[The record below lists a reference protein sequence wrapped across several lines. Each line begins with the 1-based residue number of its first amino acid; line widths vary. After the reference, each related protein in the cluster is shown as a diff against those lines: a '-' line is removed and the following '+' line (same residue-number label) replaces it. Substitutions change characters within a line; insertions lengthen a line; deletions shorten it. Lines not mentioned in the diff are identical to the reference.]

1 MLVKRRIFKVFQN
14 ASLITQN
21 FLHFLIIHHIHYITF
36 HVKNTY
42 SLGDC
47 HVKNLSKTHVYRN
60 EMRQKNFYN
69 VYEDLEVQLSTYT
82 VTESD
87 EGNKIGQR
95 TKNGKIGNVLF
106 FLLSIHSLLNGMQ
119 HP

>member
-47 HVKNLSKTHVYRN
+47 HVKNLSETKCGK
-60 EMRQKNFYN
+60 KNFYN

-95 TKNGKIGNVLF
+95 T
-106 FLLSIHSLLNGMQ
+106 
-119 HP
+119 